1 MDESSHSLFS
11 LWKTIDKNELWVY
24 ISILLLLGI
33 INKPTND
40 MYWSKNP
47 FLSTPIFS
55 RLMRRDRFKQ
65 T

>member
-1 MDESSHSLFS
+1 MGLYKYFTSS
-11 LWKTIDKNELWVY
+11 
-24 ISILLLLGI
+24 GI